1 VIYKLKHP
9 DPSKEGFVAGVDFCG
24 GFGTTN
30 SLEDAEKLR
39 RTCGCEI
46 TTLEGNPV
54 QVVEERMAMKIP
66 GYKDTIPTGP
76 VILRAVVEPKVDSQD
91 KGAADAAP
99 ASLSPEV
106 QPDVKPK
113 GPKRRRPRK

>member
-1 VIYKLKHP
+1 VIYRLKHP

-30 SLEDAEKLR
+30 SLEDAEKLKR
-39 RTCGCEI
+39 IAGCEI

-76 VILRAVVEPKVDSQD
+76 VILRAVVEKELQD

-99 ASLSPEV
+99 ASSPKEV
-106 QPDVKPK
+106 QPDIESKKPK
-113 GPKRRRPRK
+113 RGRPRK